1 MRQEAFDLTAREPGT
16 ADEAIGALLGIAGAL
31 DARFLPVGEAMLAL
45 VVSVDSILAGL
56 GEIRT
61 AFAGGE
67 TTAAITELLKATQSL
82 SETPV
87 RQERRRSCLA
97 ELGGTLKTLNDLRGE
112 LDRVLFM
119 LQFYSLNVKIAA
131 CGAAEFVDFA
141 DEMNA
146 QLSQGRA
153 QLDGVADATRQL
165 QQQLGGMVALDAKLD
180 AECRK
185 LIPKVPDQLAE
196 AAAALR
202 TQQSRVAEV
211 VGVAERS
218 AAGIRAGIGAAL
230 GAVQIGDSARQ
241 RIEHVAFACEL
252 MAALRPD
259 TSVAER
265 EAFGHMAALC
275 LAQIEAISGEFTAD
289 AARLLATLEQL
300 QPETVR
306 LLETVRNDQSVTA
319 SKALIAR
326 LEAGIGESMVLT
338 GHLQQADI
346 ELAGILQAIVG
357 TIADLAVRIERVRDL
372 GIEVGYMSVN
382 ANLRC
387 RRDRAIS
394 EPVSVIAREIK
405 SHSQLID
412 AMCSDF
418 LALSSALTEV
428 SERISALERG
438 DGLDVR
444 AALAASLA
452 ALEDVAARNMQG
464 LSKVSIDCDGL
475 ADRLGATAQSLRDSM
490 AVAQRLEDVCVA
502 LQPHAQRI
510 DIDEPGFADHPLA
523 AMLERVHGVYTMA
536 QERAVHAG
544 FAPADSRLAETSDQA
559 APSVDDDDALF

>member
-1 MRQEAFDLTAREPGT
+1 MRQEAFDLTARKPGT
-16 ADEAIGALLGIAGAL
+16 ADEAIGALLGIAEAM

-45 VVSVDSILAGL
+45 VVSVDSIIAGL
-56 GEIRT
+56 GDIRT
-61 AFAGGE
+61 AFTGE
-67 TTAAITELLKATQSL
+67 ETSAAITELLKATQSL

-87 RQERRRSCLA
+87 RQERRRTCLA
-97 ELGGTLKTLNDLRGE
+97 ELGGTLRTLNDLRGE

-131 CGAAEFVDFA
+131 GGAAEFVDFA
-141 DEMNA
+141 DEMHA
-146 QLSQGRA
+146 QLGQGRA

-165 QQQLGGMVALDAKLD
+165 RHQLAGMGELDAKLD

-185 LIPKVPDQLAE
+185 LIPKVPEQLAE

-211 VGVAERS
+211 VGVAERG
-218 AAGIRAGIGAAL
+218 AAGIRTGIGAAL
-230 GAVQIGDSARQ
+230 GAIQIGDSARQ

-252 MAALRPD
+252 MAPLRLD
-259 TSVAER
+259 VSEVER

-275 LAQIEAISGEFTAD
+275 LAQIEAISEEFTAD

-346 ELAGILQAIVG
+346 ELAGILSVIVS
-357 TIADLAVRIERVRDL
+357 TIADLAIRIERVRDL

-405 SHSQLID
+405 AHSQLID
-412 AMCSDF
+412 AMCSEF
-418 LALSSALTEV
+418 LDMSNALSEV
-428 SERISALERG
+428 SMRISSLESN
-438 DGLDVR
+438 DGIDVR
-444 AALAASLA
+444 AALSASLA
-452 ALEDVAARNMQG
+452 ALEEVAARNMQG

-475 ADRLGATAQSLRDSM
+475 ADRLAATAQSLRDSM
-490 AVAQRLEDVCVA
+490 AVAQGLETVCVG
-502 LQPHAQRI
+502 LRLHAQQI
-510 DIDEPGFADHPLA
+510 ETDVPGFAEHPLA
-523 AMLERVHGVYTMA
+523 ALLDRAHSVYTMA
-536 QERAVHAG
+536 QERKVHAR
-544 FAPADSRLAETSDQA
+544 FAPAASAVADVPVVSART
-559 APSVDDDDALF
+559 VDDDDALF